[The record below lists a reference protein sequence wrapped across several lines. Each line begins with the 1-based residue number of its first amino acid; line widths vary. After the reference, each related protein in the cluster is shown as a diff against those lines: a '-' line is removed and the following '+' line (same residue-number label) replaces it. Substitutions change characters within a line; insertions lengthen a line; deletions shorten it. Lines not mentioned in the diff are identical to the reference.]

1 MNKSTKNRVYRNSL
15 RRRITGTY
23 ISVYIIMCLFLLAL
37 LFISFNYYYVE
48 SLNKATRN
56 IGIEIKFLERTN
68 GDIEYLVSDEFSEIL
83 NDIKAEFFASE
94 ISIYQND
101 AYKDNS
107 QILINTT
114 KQKGTVFLKDKRLHQ
129 DAVSVMFPLMKDIE
143 RGKFDDSTTIITS
156 SDKSLTIC
164 VTYPLDRRISDWTF
178 MLRMTLVSMFAGLVL
193 FILVGLFRSKIM
205 LEPIHE
211 ISRVAKQINGE
222 NLNLRISEDKAK
234 YELKELAAT
243 INSMMDRIQLSYDK
257 QKRFVSDVSHELRTP
272 IAVISGY
279 GSMLKRWGK
288 QDEVVLDESIDAIM
302 SESKNMKELV
312 EKLLFLAR
320 HDNET
325 GKFDFVELNLSELCD
340 DVVKKAVLINDDF
353 TVNVKIKDDIYAS
366 VDELRIRQ
374 SFRILIDNA
383 LKYSGDSRTLDI
395 EFYDDRKNIYFSV
408 RDYGV
413 GISKKDLPFVFDRFF
428 RSDESRTKN
437 TGGYGLGLS
446 ICKIIILG
454 HGGKIN
460 LKSKLGK
467 GSTFTA
473 ILPKIK

>member
-1 MNKSTKNRVYRNSL
+1 MNKSVKPKVYRNSL

-23 ISVYIIMCLFLLAL
+23 ISVYIIMCLFLLAI
-37 LFISFNYYYVE
+37 LFISFNYYYVNA
-48 SLNKATRN
+48 LKDGTRS
-56 IGIEIKFLERTN
+56 IGVEVKFQERTN
-68 GDIEYLVSDEFSEIL
+68 NGIEYLASDEFCEIL
-83 NDIKAEFFASE
+83 KDIRVEFYASE
-94 ISIYQND
+94 IAIYQND
-101 AYKDNS
+101 ASKYGS
-107 QILINTT
+107 RILVNTT
-114 KQKGTVFLKDKRLHQ
+114 KESGTVLFKDRRPRQ
-129 DAVSVMFPLMKDIE
+129 DAVSVLFPLMKDIK
-143 RGKFDDSTTIITS
+143 RGKFNDTTNIDIS
-156 SDKSLTIC
+156 GGKSLT
-164 VTYPLDRRISDWTF
+164 VAVSYSLEGKISDWIF
-178 MLRMTLVSMFAGLVL
+178 MLRMALASMFAGLIL
-193 FILVGLFRSKIM
+193 FILVGIFRSKIM

-222 NLNLRISEDKAK
+222 NLNLRINEDKAK

-288 QDEVVLDESIDAIM
+288 QDEVVLDESIEAIM

-340 DVVKKAVLINDDF
+340 DVVKKAVLVNDDF
-353 TVNVKIKDDIYAS
+353 SVNVNIKDDIYAS

-473 ILPKIK
+473 ILPKLK